1 MIENKATYCTNVFI
15 VIRRQDAFGPEWFGK
30 RIVIYERND
39 IAGCRFDTDIS
50 RNRKI
55 EIGALNYFYP
65 PSVLVNNFW
74 GTICRRSVYNNNLH
88 IAK

>member
-1 MIENKATYCTNVFI
+1 MIKNKATYRANVFI

-30 RIVIYERND
+30 RIVIDERND
-39 IAGCRFDTDIS
+39 IAGRRLDTDIS

-55 EIGALNYFYP
+55 ELGALNYLYP
-65 PSVLVNNFW
+65 PSVFVNNFG
-74 GTICRRSVYNNNLH
+74 GTICRWPIYNDNLH